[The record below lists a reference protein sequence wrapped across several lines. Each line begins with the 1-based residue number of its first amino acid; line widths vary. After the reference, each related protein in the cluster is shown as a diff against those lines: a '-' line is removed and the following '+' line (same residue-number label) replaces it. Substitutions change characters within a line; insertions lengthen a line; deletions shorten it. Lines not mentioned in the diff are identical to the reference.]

1 VSYIV
6 LKDVLKYLSVDAE
19 WRQSCP
25 VSRIEGLKE
34 ATKNSE
40 YLFHTQ
46 VPNPRSFG
54 DKAKNSSPNSDV
66 SVLKSCS

>member
-1 VSYIV
+1 MV
-6 LKDVLKYLSVDAE
+6 LKDILKYLSVDAE

-25 VSRIEGLKE
+25 VTRIEGLKE

-46 VPNPRSFG
+46 DSKPRPFG
-54 DKAKNSSPNSDV
+54 DKAKNSPPNADV